1 MTAMISSL
9 VAHVTNPVYTFV
21 LQKNN
26 NNNNVRETWF
36 EGGFDNLIQ
45 NVVISSNYQILINM

>member
-21 LQKNN
+21 LQKK
-26 NNNNVRETWF
+26 NVRETWF

-45 NVVISSNYQILINM
+45 NVVISSNYLII

>member
-21 LQKNN
+21 LQKKK
-26 NNNNVRETWF
+26 NNNVRETWF

-45 NVVISSNYQILINM
+45 NVVISSNYLII

>member
-21 LQKNN
+21 LQKKKKK
-26 NNNNVRETWF
+26 NNVRETWF

-45 NVVISSNYQILINM
+45 NVVISSNYLII

>member
-21 LQKNN
+21 LQKKI

-45 NVVISSNYQILINM
+45 NVVISSNYLII